1 MSLEAITVGLARD
14 NKAVFIGYWA
24 GLVRMGKNKQGAHSE
39 LSTHLHISRMSANNN
54 Q

>member
-24 GLVRMGKNKQGAHSE
+24 GFVRMDKNKQSAHIK
-39 LSTHLHISRMSANNN
+39 LSFHLHISSINANNN
-54 Q
+54 H